1 VQGREVQAQSLPASQ
16 LCGEAAGIV
25 SQDQWGAIRSLK
37 ERRVGNRAIA
47 RLLGISVT
55 TVRRRARSQPSH
67 WRSSSVRA
75 VVFLRLLTSE
85 IC

>member
-47 RLLGISVT
+47 RLWGSASRPCGAALARNLHIGGLPLLG
-55 TVRRRARSQPSH
+55 R
-67 WRSSSVRA
+67 WSS
-75 VVFLRLLTSE
+75 
-85 IC
+85 